1 MKREIILYKSIP
13 NDLLEQLTNYFIVHQ
28 HQHKSEMDDY
38 FISDLQRVEGIIG
51 SKLRVD
57 QQLLVQ
63 APRLKIVTNMSVG
76 YDNLDIEELTKRG
89 IMATNTPDV
98 LTDTVADMVLG
109 LLLAASRRICE
120 LDQYVKLGRWD
131 ENIGE
136 HLFGVD
142 VHHKTLGIIGMGRI
156 GLAIAERAHYGF
168 KMKIVY
174 HNRST
179 HSYAE
184 KNLQANYASLEELLK
199 VSDFILVM
207 APLVPET
214 VKLIGEKEF
223 SLMKETA
230 IFLNGSRGELV
241 DETALIHALQSKK
254 ILGAGLDVYEQE
266 PISKDSPLLQMKNV
280 VTLPHIGSATKD
292 TRYQMAKLAVENL
305 IKGLTGEVPPSLINP
320 DVLKN
325 NSKKEN
331 DSDG

>member
-13 NDLLEQLTNYFIVHQ
+13 TDLLEQLKNRFIVHQ
-28 HQHKSEMDDY
+28 HQLKSEMDDS
-38 FISDLQRVEGIIG
+38 FFSDLQRVEGIIG

-57 QQLLVQ
+57 GHLLDQ
-63 APRLKIVTNMSVG
+63 APHLKIVTNISVG
-76 YDNLDIEELTKRG
+76 YDNLDIEELTKRS

-98 LTDTVADMVLG
+98 LTDTVADTVFG
-109 LLLAASRRICE
+109 LLLATSRRICE

-156 GLAIAERAHYGF
+156 GLAVAERAHYGF

-184 KNLQANYASLEELLK
+184 KNLNATYASLEELLT
-199 VSDFILVM
+199 VSDFVLVM

-223 SLMKETA
+223 DLMKETA

-241 DETALIHALQSKK
+241 DEMALIHALQSKK
-254 ILGAGLDVYEQE
+254 IWGAGLDVYEQE
-266 PISKDSPLLQMKNV
+266 PISKESLLLQLKNV
-280 VTLPHIGSATKD
+280 VTLPHIGSATRE
-292 TRYQMAKLAVENL
+292 TRYKMAKLAVDNL
-305 IKGLTGEVPPSLINP
+305 MKGLTGEVPPSLINP
-320 DVLKN
+320 DVLT
-325 NSKKEN
+325 
-331 DSDG
+331 D

>member
-13 NDLLEQLTNYFIVHQ
+13 HDLLEQLKNYFIVHQ
-28 HQHKSEMDDY
+28 HQLNSEMVDSFY
-38 FISDLQRVEGIIG
+38 SDLQRVEGIIG

-63 APRLKIVTNMSVG
+63 APRLKIVANMSVG

-98 LTDTVADMVLG
+98 LTDTVADMVFG
-109 LLLAASRRICE
+109 LLLSTSRRICE
-120 LDQYVKLGRWD
+120 LDQFVKLGKWN
-131 ENIGE
+131 ENISE

-156 GLAIAERAHYGF
+156 GLAVAERAHYGF

-179 HSYAE
+179 QSYAE
-184 KNLQANYASLEELLK
+184 KNLNANFASLEELLK
-199 VSDFILVM
+199 VSDFVLVM

-241 DETALIHALQSKK
+241 DEMALIHALQTTK
-254 ILGAGLDVYEQE
+254 ILGAGLDVYEKE

-280 VTLPHIGSATKD
+280 VTLPHIGSATKE

-320 DVLKN
+320 DVLII
-325 NSKKEN
+325 
-331 DSDG
+331 